1 MSVSRVVSANQG
13 QHVSACQHVST
24 SVSSVSTSV
33 SSVSKWVSALLRAL
47 SANVSRAVSAEQCQ
61 HFRSASV
68 STCQQ
73 VSARVSKCQQVSA
86 DQCSCDGLGD
96 GLEQGL
102 SLMIDQRNAQQCVD
116 CRVTSRGVGLSLRS
130 RARDGYV

>member
-1 MSVSRVVSANQG
+1 MSAEQ
-13 QHVSACQHVST
+13 CQQ
-24 SVSSVSTSV
+24 SSVSTSGQQV
-33 SSVSKWVSALLRAL
+33 SARVSK
-47 SANVSRAVSAEQCQ
+47 CQ
-61 HFRSASV
+61 HVSASV
-68 STCQQ
+68 SKCQQ